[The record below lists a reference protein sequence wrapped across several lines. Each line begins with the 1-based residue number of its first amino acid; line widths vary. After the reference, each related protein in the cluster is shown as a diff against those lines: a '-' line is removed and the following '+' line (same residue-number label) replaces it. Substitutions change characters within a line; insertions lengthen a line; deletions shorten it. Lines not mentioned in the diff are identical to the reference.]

1 MSFTLEVQTSKR
13 SPDVVAV
20 WRNALANRGIS
31 AEFPPGFSIE
41 SCRGLLVMKVSS
53 APVNLVGVNLAETVA
68 AYFQVWADED
78 GIGFSTA
85 SGRTTVDFAIQCL
98 CAAALAED
106 LDAIY
111 FDPQMDESAQGA
123 DAYRLAMSEITYF
136 LSEPGE
142 IWHRPFVDWETI

>member
-1 MSFTLEVQTSKR
+1 
-13 SPDVVAV
+13 
-20 WRNALANRGIS
+20 
-31 AEFPPGFSIE
+31 
-41 SCRGLLVMKVSS
+41 MKVSS
-53 APVNLVGVNLAETVA
+53 APANLVGVNLAETVA

-106 LDAIY
+106 LDAVY

-142 IWHRPFVDWETI
+142 TWHRPFVDWETI